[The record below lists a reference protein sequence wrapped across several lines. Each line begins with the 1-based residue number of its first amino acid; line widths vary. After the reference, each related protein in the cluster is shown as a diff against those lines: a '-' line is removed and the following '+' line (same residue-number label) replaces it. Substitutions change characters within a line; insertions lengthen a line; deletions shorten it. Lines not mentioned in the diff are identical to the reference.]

1 MSKYF
6 MNDSELQELEQL
18 MMLVPNFSPR
28 GRGIIVVHGFG
39 KADAQE
45 REDEILPTLAE
56 QFRFDSDI
64 GCLNSNGRGS
74 SYDRFISSCF
84 HECKSYRLQSR
95 LEYLIRNCSGNF
107 FISQT
112 HRERFDSVCR
122 LQEIPVKNR
131 NPILLAVLLLLTA
144 DDKLWSAAKDHVYID
159 SFDFKK
165 MNLSGINTDTDG
177 YAIYQMAKTIY
188 TAREYIRMDEIADKF
203 LIGDQAFKAIIHS
216 ILIAKYGAKVFQ
228 VKFK

>member
-1 MSKYF
+1 
-6 MNDSELQELEQL
+6 

-39 KADAQE
+39 RAEKEE
-45 REDEILPTLAE
+45 RKEEVLPTLPE

-64 GCLNSNGRGS
+64 GCLNNGRGA
-74 SYDRFISSCF
+74 SYNRFISSCF
-84 HECKSYRLQSR
+84 HECKPYRLQSR
-95 LEYLIRNCSGNF
+95 LGYLIRNCSGDF

-112 HRERFDSVCR
+112 HRARFDSVCR
-122 LQEIPVKNR
+122 LQEIPVENR
-131 NPILLAVLLLLTA
+131 SPIHLAVLFLLSA
-144 DDKLWSAAKDHVYID
+144 DDKLWSAAKDHVYAD

-165 MNLSGINTDTDG
+165 MTLSGINTYG

-188 TAREYIRMDEIADKF
+188 TAREYIRLDEIADKF

-216 ILIAKYGAKVFQ
+216 ILIAKYGASVFR

>member
-39 KADAQE
+39 KADEQE
-45 REDEILPTLAE
+45 REEEVLPTLPE

-64 GCLNSNGRGS
+64 GCLNCNGKGA
-74 SYDRFISSCF
+74 SYDQFISSCF
-84 HECKSYRLQSR
+84 HQCKSHRLQSR
-95 LEYLIRNCSGNF
+95 LEYLIRNCSGDF
-107 FISQT
+107 FTSPT
-112 HRERFDSVCR
+112 HRMRFDSVCR
-122 LQEIPVKNR
+122 LQEIPIENR
-131 NPILLAVLLLLTA
+131 SPINLAVLFLLTA
-144 DDKLWSAAKDHVYID
+144 DDKLWSATKDHVYAG
-159 SFDFKK
+159 SFNFKK
-165 MNLSGINTDTDG
+165 MILSCINTDG

-216 ILIAKYGAKVFQ
+216 ILIAKYGSTALQ
-228 VKFK
+228 VKFT

>member
-28 GRGIIVVHGFG
+28 SRGIIVVHGFG

-45 REDEILPTLAE
+45 REEEILPTLAE

-64 GCLNSNGRGS
+64 GCLNSNGRGA
-74 SYDRFISSCF
+74 SYNRFISSCF
-84 HECKSYRLQSR
+84 YDCKSYRFQSR
-95 LEYLIRNCSGNF
+95 LEYLIRNCSGDF

-112 HRERFDSVCR
+112 HRARFGSVCR
-122 LQEIPVKNR
+122 LQEIPVENR
-131 NPILLAVLLLLTA
+131 STIHLAVLFLLSS
-144 DDKLWSAAKDHVYID
+144 DDKLWSAAKDYIYID

-165 MNLSGINTDTDG
+165 MILSSINTDG

-188 TAREYIRMDEIADKF
+188 TAREYVRMDEIADKF

-216 ILIAKYGAKVFQ
+216 ILIAKYGAPVLQ
-228 VKFK
+228 VKFM

>member
-28 GRGIIVVHGFG
+28 GSGIIVVHGFG

-45 REDEILPTLAE
+45 REEEIFPTLTE

-64 GCLNSNGRGS
+64 GCLNSNGRDA

-84 HECKSYRLQSR
+84 HDCKSYRLQSR
-95 LEYLIRNCSGNF
+95 LENLIRNYSGDF

-112 HRERFDSVCR
+112 HRTRFGSVCR
-122 LQEIPVKNR
+122 LQEISVENR
-131 NPILLAVLLLLTA
+131 SPIHLAILFLLSS
-144 DDKLWSAAKDHVYID
+144 DDKLWSAAKDYIYID

-165 MNLSGINTDTDG
+165 MNLSGINTDG

-188 TAREYIRMDEIADKF
+188 TAKEYIRLDEIADKF

-216 ILIAKYGAKVFQ
+216 ILIAKYGAPVLQ

>member
-6 MNDSELQELEQL
+6 MNGLELQELEQL

-39 KADAQE
+39 KTDEQE
-45 REDEILPTLAE
+45 REEDALPTLTE

-64 GCLNSNGRGS
+64 ECLNSNGRGA

-84 HECKSYRLQSR
+84 HDCKPYRFRSR
-95 LEYLIRNCSGNF
+95 LEYLIRNCSGDF
-107 FISQT
+107 FT
-112 HRERFDSVCR
+112 NPAHRMRFDSVCR
-122 LQEIPVKNR
+122 LQEIPVENR
-131 NPILLAVLLLLTA
+131 SPILLAVLFLLTA
-144 DDKLWSAAKDHVYID
+144 DDKLWSAAKDHVFAD
-159 SFDFKK
+159 SFDFMK
-165 MNLSGINTDTDG
+165 MNLCGINTDC

-188 TAREYIRMDEIADKF
+188 TAKEYIRMDEISDKL

-216 ILIAKYGAKVFQ
+216 ILIAKYGAAVFQ
-228 VKFK
+228 VKFI